1 MLKTMSLSSEA
12 VTRLFEAA
20 QLVTTTEHPRALLK
34 TRKEL
39 EASET
44 NDLSEEAD
52 GEDIMAVR
60 LHFYF
65 QNSNEIQ
72 TKR

>member
-1 MLKTMSLSSEA
+1 MSLSSEA
-12 VTRLFEAA
+12 AQTVTRLFEAA
-20 QLVTTTEHPRALLK
+20 QLVTTTEHPRVLLK

-44 NDLSEEAD
+44 NDLLEEAN

-65 QNSNEIQ
+65 QNSDEIQ
-72 TKR
+72 TKS